1 MRYFYITTILLKT
14 FLRCT
19 WISFIFRLQ
28 VLSGGLYNLVFCNQE
43 CNSSILM
50 HKIANLCTNLI
61 DLVQFSLSAGWQVDS
76 QPWHDKMYL
85 HLHQEWNMTHIDQT
99 QWGNYWNSQS
109 EWGTAGST
117 VGDRRGAEDSKWLKI
132 FSFFTHLQEEYIK
145 SGLSSIHVQILPQRH
160 FCSNRLHFTWKVF
173 SQLVTTA

>member
-1 MRYFYITTILLKT
+1 MGYFYITTILLKT
-14 FLRCT
+14 FLRFT

-50 HKIANLCTNLI
+50 HKIANLCTDLI
-61 DLVQFSLSAGWQVDS
+61 DLVQFSLSTGWQVGS

-85 HLHQEWNMTHIDQT
+85 HLHQEWNMTHTDQT

-109 EWGTAGST
+109 EWRRLSAGPAGST

-132 FSFFTHLQEEYIK
+132 FSFLHISKRNTSNLAWVQFTFKFCLKGIFAQIGFILLEK
-145 SGLSSIHVQILPQRH
+145 CSLS
-160 FCSNRLHFTWKVF
+160 
-173 SQLVTTA
+173 